1 MRPAVK
7 PESGLTTT
15 DAMRIAQYAVATI
28 PPKSSPVEY
37 TKFFVNNAISRYEA
51 EGLEA
56 TLAHYHQVESIDG
69 QWYVFIF
76 HKDGMLI
83 GHYNAHILG
92 EDLNGPLATDAEGYN
107 FEPKLL
113 AATEDGTWV
122 PYIYNNPATENIFP
136 EHLGAVQLKHA
147 WVVKHDEL
155 LFGSGWYIS
164 ADEYTKLFVDEAI
177 EGII

>member
-1 MRPAVK
+1 MRSAVK

-51 EGLEA
+51 ERLEA

-92 EDLNGPLATDAEGYN
+92 EDLNGPLGTD
-107 FEPKLL
+107 
-113 AATEDGTWV
+113 T
-122 PYIYNNPATENIFP
+122 
-136 EHLGAVQLKHA
+136 
-147 WVVKHDEL
+147 
-155 LFGSGWYIS
+155 
-164 ADEYTKLFVDEAI
+164 
-177 EGII
+177 